1 MQMSAVCQE
10 RTLPMPDYLNY
21 QVAEKSDYPAT
32 SDAQFMKGITGFH
45 FSVPYQPRSVS
56 LKV

>member
-1 MQMSAVCQE
+1 
-10 RTLPMPDYLNY
+10 MPDYLNY